1 MFQASHSKRQLREVT
16 PMRPGRGWVLF
27 AVAAAVLLAG
37 WLGLE
42 YLAVL
47 TAGRVSAQANLDSQQ
62 AIVRAVQLVRPS
74 VVNIDTISYT
84 REQVPEVFRE
94 FFGPGVEQPF
104 PREGVGS
111 GVIVDP
117 EGYILTN
124 YHVVRGATQ
133 VTATLSDGR
142 DLPARIVGT
151 DRTTDM
157 AVVKVNARGLPAVR
171 LGSAAQLPIGSWVIA
186 LGNPFRLQ
194 STVTVGVLSAR
205 GRTLE
210 APDGR
215 VLSGLLQ
222 TDAAINP
229 GNSGGALV
237 DVSGRLIGIPTAI
250 IGSAQGLG
258 FAVSVDEAAPVMRQL
273 IARGRVERP
282 WLGVY
287 YAQITPELQQQFN
300 LRQREGVVI
309 VRVVAGSPAEA
320 AGLAPGDVIS
330 AANGRPVQNPE
341 QLRTLVSSLA
351 PGATMRL
358 EASRGD
364 RTRQVQVKLGVA
376 PAEQPEGGR

>member
-1 MFQASHSKRQLREVT
+1 
-16 PMRPGRGWVLF
+16 MRPGRGLVLF